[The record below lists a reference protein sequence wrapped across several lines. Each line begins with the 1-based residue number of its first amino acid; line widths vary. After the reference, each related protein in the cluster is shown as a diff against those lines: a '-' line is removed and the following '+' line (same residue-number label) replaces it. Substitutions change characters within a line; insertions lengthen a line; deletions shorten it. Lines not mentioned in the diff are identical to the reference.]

1 MISPIWKR
9 RIMGFLGFSLPVV
22 VVLSGFVLFG
32 SVQDSLSDYSGLGS
46 RAYIIM
52 LLIVAAFLIRYKGY
66 DVIDNIAGKLAG
78 LFALGV
84 VFFSNDADGWQAVLH
99 FVSATGLF
107 LVFSF
112 FCLFLFTKTKESRPN
127 NLWHTITS
135 FRFGIIKSNQPHMRL
150 KKRRNKVYVACGIFM
165 LLAMIIT
172 VVYNLCWQHTIIS
185 VAKPVLTL
193 EWLMIWAFGFSWL
206 VKGETI
212 WSDRRIRIKLQ

>member
-1 MISPIWKR
+1 
-9 RIMGFLGFSLPVV
+9 MGFLGFTLPVV
-22 VVLSGFVLFG
+22 VVISGFILFG
-32 SVQDSLSDYSGLGS
+32 SVQDSLSDYNGLGS
-46 RAYIIM
+46 RVYVIM
-52 LLIVAAFLIRYKGY
+52 LLIVAVFLIRYRGY
-66 DVIDNIAGKLAG
+66 DIIDNIAGKMAG

-84 VFFSNDADGWQAVLH
+84 VFFPNDAGGWQAVLH

-112 FCLFLFTKTKESRPN
+112 FCLFLFTKTNESRSN
-127 NLWHTITS
+127 NLWHTIAS
-135 FRFGIIKSNQPHMRL
+135 FRFGIIKSNEPHMRL
-150 KKRRNKVYVACGIFM
+150 KKKRNKVYVACGLFM
-165 LLAMIIT
+165 LLAMVIT

-212 WSDRRIRIKLQ
+212 WSDRRIRIKLYWPY

>member
-1 MISPIWKR
+1 MA
-9 RIMGFLGFSLPVV
+9 FLGFTLPLV
-22 VVLSGFVLFG
+22 VVLSGFILFG
-32 SVQDSLSDYSGLGS
+32 SVQDSLSDYNGLGS

-52 LLIVAAFLIRYKGY
+52 LLMVAIFLIRYKGY
-66 DVIDNIAGKLAG
+66 DVVDNITGKLAG

-84 VFFSNDADGWQAVLH
+84 VFFPNDAGGWQAVLH

-127 NLWHTITS
+127 DLWHTIAS
-135 FRFGIIKSNQPHMRL
+135 FRFGIIKSNEPNMRL
-150 KKRRNKVYVACGIFM
+150 KKKRNKVYVACGLFM
-165 LLAMIIT
+165 LLAMVIT
-172 VVYNLCWQHTIIS
+172 VVYNLCWQHTVIS
-185 VAKPVLTL
+185 MAKPVLTL

-212 WSDRRIRIKLQ
+212 WSDKRIRI